1 MILDFTNTD
10 TEKYV
15 SLVRASNEGQ
25 RKRACVITLGCQQNE
40 ADSEKIRSMLI
51 EMGYEITDDTEG
63 IDLAVINTCAIR
75 EHAELKAFSIIG
87 RFKANKAE
95 NPDFI
100 TSVVGCM
107 AAEEKV
113 AEKIKRS
120 YRHVS
125 FTLEPSM
132 IYEFPKLLYK
142 YKSEHTRSFVH
153 SVDEGHLFE
162 GIVPNRRSPFK
173 AWVSIMYGCNNF
185 CSYCI
190 VPYVRGRERSR
201 RSSDIIEEC
210 RGLIA
215 AGYRE
220 ITLLGQNV
228 NSYKSDIDFPTL
240 LARIASLEGDFILR
254 FMTSHPKDVSDKLIG
269 VMRDYQGK
277 LTPFFHLPV
286 QSGNDRILSGMNRTY
301 TREKYLQVVRGL
313 REAVPGIALSTDI
326 IVGFPGE
333 SEEEFSDT
341 LSLLSEVKFD
351 MVYAFIYS
359 LREGTRAAL
368 MEGQLPYEVKSER
381 MERLLA
387 LQNKISLELN
397 LPYLNRVCRVLVDG
411 KKAGEENTYSA
422 KTMSNKLVHFVSDV
436 DYTGKFIDV
445 KIVHA
450 GGFSLLG
457 EVIER
462 NNENDQNN

>member
-1 MILDFTNTD
+1 
-10 TEKYV
+10 
-15 SLVRASNEGQ
+15 
-25 RKRACVITLGCQQNE
+25 
-40 ADSEKIRSMLI
+40 MLI
-51 EMGYEITDDTEG
+51 SMGYEITEDEKN

-75 EHAELKAFSIIG
+75 NHAELKAFSIIG
-87 RFKANKAE
+87 RFKANKTE

-100 TSVVGCM
+100 TAVVGCM
-107 AAEEKV
+107 AAEEHV
-113 AEKIKRS
+113 AQKIKKS
-120 YRHVS
+120 FRHVS
-125 FTLEPSM
+125 FTLEPSL
-132 IYEFPKLLYK
+132 IYEFPRLLYK
-142 YKSEHTRSFVH
+142 YQSEHSRSFLFGA
-153 SVDEGHLFE
+153 DEGHLFE
-162 GIVPNRRSPFK
+162 GIKPDRRSDFK

-201 RSSDIIEEC
+201 RSADIIEEC
-210 RGLIA
+210 RTLIK

-228 NSYKSDIDFPTL
+228 NSYKSDMDFPTL
-240 LARIASLEGDFILR
+240 LSEIAKLEGDFILR
-254 FMTSHPKDVSDKLIG
+254 FMTSHPKDASDKLIE
-269 VMRDYQGK
+269 VMKEYQGK

-286 QSGNDRILSGMNRTY
+286 QSGNNRILSLMNRTY
-301 TREKYLQVVRGL
+301 TREKYLETVRKL

-333 SEEEFSDT
+333 TEEEYLDT

-359 LREGTRAAL
+359 QREGTRAAK
-368 MEGQLPYEVKSER
+368 MDGHISDGVKGDR
-381 MERLLA
+381 MDRLLL

-397 LPYLNRVCRVLVDG
+397 LPYENKICRVLVDG
-411 KKAGEENTYSA
+411 KKVGEENVYSA
-422 KTMSNKLVHFVSDV
+422 KTMSNKLVHFSSDV

-445 KIVHA
+445 KIVRA
-450 GGFSLLG
+450 GVFSLVG

-462 NNENDQNN
+462 NNQND